1 MDFSFTKEEEKF
13 RRDVREFLESEIKK
27 GTFTPMSNAFMESSS
42 SDFSRLIAEKGWIG
56 LTWPKKYG
64 GKGSSF
70 VVRTILIE
78 ELLRYRAPLIYHFV
92 GERQMGPALMHFASE
107 ELKDEFLPKI
117 KSAQISFCIGISEPD
132 AGSDVSSVS
141 TYAREEG
148 DYYII
153 NGQKIWTTHA
163 HNADYIWV
171 IALTDQEGPS
181 YKNLSEIIVDLKS
194 PGVTI
199 RPLYNMTGKHSFN
212 EVFFDNVK
220 IHKKYLVGEKNRGFY
235 QMMSQVDY
243 ERSGIER
250 LMQNYHILEM
260 SKAYIKENKTLA
272 SDPVVREQMAQF
284 EIEFEVGRLL
294 CYRVAWTVDQGIIP
308 NLEAAISKAFCTRYE
323 QRLGDFATHILGQ
336 FGQVLP
342 GFPDTPLSGEIAESY
357 LWNPSYTMQG
367 GTTEVLKT
375 IIATRGLGLK
385 FKKK

>member
-13 RRDVREFLESEIKK
+13 RRDVREFLDSEMKK
-27 GTFTPMSNAFMESSS
+27 GTFTPMSNAFIESSS
-42 SDFSRLIAEKGWIG
+42 SEFSQLIAEKGWIG

-64 GKGSSF
+64 GEGSSF
-70 VVRTILIE
+70 VFRTILIE

-117 KSAQISFCIGISEPD
+117 KNAQISFCIGISEPD

-141 TYAREEG
+141 TFAREEG

-163 HNADYIWV
+163 HNADYIWL
-171 IALTDQEGPS
+171 IALTDQEGPI

-250 LMQNYHILEM
+250 LMQNHHILEM
-260 SKAYIKENKTLA
+260 SKAYIKENKSLA
-272 SDPVVREQMAQF
+272 SDPVVREQMAQL